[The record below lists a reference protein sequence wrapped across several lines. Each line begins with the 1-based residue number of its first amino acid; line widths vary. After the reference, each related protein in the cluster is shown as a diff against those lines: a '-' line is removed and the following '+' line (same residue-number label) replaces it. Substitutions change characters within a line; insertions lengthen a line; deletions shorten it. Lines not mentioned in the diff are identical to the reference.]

1 MLRKQRFDRL
11 KELKFILDEMDYPV
25 YQKEFDGKQS
35 LLGNTHTKATGA
47 MDYRYG
53 NLCRHDRNCG

>member
-11 KELKFILDEMDYPV
+11 KELKFISDEMDYPV
-25 YQKEFDGKQS
+25 YQKNLTENVPLGKHS
-35 LLGNTHTKATGA
+35 HTKATGA

>member
-25 YQKEFDGKQS
+25 YQKNLTENVPLGKHSHQS
-35 LLGNTHTKATGA
+35 NRSNGLPIWQP
-47 MDYRYG
+47 MPP
-53 NLCRHDRNCG
+53 